1 LALTAGGAMNV
12 DDEIRKLL
20 GPPSETLRSVS
31 SENFLRY
38 ALFRQSF
45 QPEAVKVAEYLELLD
60 IRLDS
65 VVWNARPPYAVL
77 LRFVTPHQRRY
88 LVASVGAT
96 LRLHRE
102 SADNEHLLM
111 ECKQSVWMKL
121 CAAVVKN
128 EFGN

>member
-1 LALTAGGAMNV
+1 MNV

-31 SENFLRY
+31 PENFLHY
-38 ALFRQSF
+38 AVFRKSF

-65 VVWNARPPYAVL
+65 VVWNAKPPYAVL

-102 SADNEHLLM
+102 SADNEHLMM

-121 CAAVVKN
+121 CAAVVKS

>member
-1 LALTAGGAMNV
+1 MNV
-12 DDEIRKLL
+12 DDEICKLL
-20 GPPSETLRSVS
+20 GSPSETLRSVT
-31 SENFLRY
+31 SENFLHY
-38 ALFRQSF
+38 TVFRQSF

-65 VVWNARPPYAVL
+65 VVWNARRPYAVL
-77 LRFVTPHQRRY
+77 LRFVAPHQRRY

-96 LRLHRE
+96 LRLFRE

-111 ECKQSVWMKL
+111 ECKQSVWTKL